1 MYQDGVLLNWHC
13 SGWQGPSCQLIAHQ
27 QEWDNLTTDHV
38 VKKGSRGASKSASK
52 QWGASRNL
60 PTGQIAVGKFEKKQ
74 QLEVL
79 ASFFGPKLLCYWKHL
94 LNWSSPQKSLLLTTT
109 RIATILF
116 NFRHFLAQPPK
127 WHLHPFVNWTFKV
140 SQSPMYIVHM
150 HLIILP
156 SIVSWALVVETF
168 LFWPRISICGVFHL
182 AVLGVDLWCR
192 SLVFVWIDL
201 DFTELV
207 YLGNKNH

>member
-27 QEWDNLTTDHV
+27 QERDNLTTDHV

-52 QWGASRNL
+52 QGGASRNST
-60 PTGQIAVGKFEKKQ
+60 TGQIAVGKFEKKQ

-109 RIATILF
+109 PIATILF
-116 NFRHFLAQPPK
+116 NLRHFLAQPP
-127 WHLHPFVNWTFKV
+127 N
-140 SQSPMYIVHM
+140 
-150 HLIILP
+150 
-156 SIVSWALVVETF
+156 
-168 LFWPRISICGVFHL
+168 SICIRL
-182 AVLGVDLWCR
+182 
-192 SLVFVWIDL
+192 
-201 DFTELV
+201 
-207 YLGNKNH
+207 